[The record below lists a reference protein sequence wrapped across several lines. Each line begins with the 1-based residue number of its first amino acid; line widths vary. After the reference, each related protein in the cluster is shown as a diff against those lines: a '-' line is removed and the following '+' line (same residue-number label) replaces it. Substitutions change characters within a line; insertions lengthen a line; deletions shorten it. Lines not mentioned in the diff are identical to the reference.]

1 MEVGKSKIHRIK
13 QNTKAVQSFLQLF
26 KGQEE
31 FTRMSISIIRTME
44 TIVFKWKLKNQNLQE
59 LTK

>member
-13 QNTKAVQSFLQLF
+13 QNTKGVQSFLQLF

-31 FTRMSISIIRTME
+31 FIRMSISIIRTME